1 GSADLAQRLK
11 DCGLDPDSAIAQKWS
26 EIADKII
33 KQYFM
38 TCRQN
43 LSLKDGTMYSEKVYA
58 FNILHPTLAGVEGT
72 GAND

>member
-1 GSADLAQRLK
+1 
-11 DCGLDPDSAIAQKWS
+11 
-26 EIADKII
+26 
-33 KQYFM
+33 M

-72 GAND
+72 GATD

>member
-1 GSADLAQRLK
+1 
-11 DCGLDPDSAIAQKWS
+11 
-26 EIADKII
+26 
-33 KQYFM
+33 M